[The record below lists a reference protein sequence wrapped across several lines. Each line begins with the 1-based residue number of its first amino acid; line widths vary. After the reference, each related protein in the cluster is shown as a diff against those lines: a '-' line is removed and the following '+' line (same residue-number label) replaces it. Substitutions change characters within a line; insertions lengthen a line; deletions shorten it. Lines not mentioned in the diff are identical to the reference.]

1 MAFSA
6 RSEIVS
12 EMVKRYHDYYH
23 HQKFYWTTK
32 KKDNYGNV
40 MHLKRDPS
48 GSIERVPHAF
58 HGENEQLTEP
68 EVREEGYNPDYFL
81 KEEVE

>member
-1 MAFSA
+1 MKLFSNTQFAYDAF
-6 RSEIVS
+6 E
-12 EMVKRYHDYYH
+12 RYLKYYIS
-23 HQKFYWTTK
+23 QKFYWTTK

-48 GSIERVPHAF
+48 GSIERVPYAF
-58 HGENEQLTEP
+58 HSESERLTEP
-68 EVREEGYNPDYFL
+68 EVIAEGYNPNFYM